1 MQLDL
6 PGLLA
11 HRDHKAFRACR
22 GQPDRREILAMPGHR
37 AFPALTAR
45 MARKAR
51 KVSKARLALQEPTS
65 P

>member
-45 MARKAR
+45 MVR
-51 KVSKARLALQEPTS
+51 KVRRVFRALLVQRANP
-65 P
+65 